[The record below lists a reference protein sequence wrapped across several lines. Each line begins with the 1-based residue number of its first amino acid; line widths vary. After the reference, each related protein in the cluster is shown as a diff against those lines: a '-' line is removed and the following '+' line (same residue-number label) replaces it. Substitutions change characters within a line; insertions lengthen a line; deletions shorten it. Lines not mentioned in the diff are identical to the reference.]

1 MKILTNN
8 KLKNFSLWRFDRKN
22 YPGLNLKVEKSSIH
36 EFIEMFQKILFEEFS
51 IKILLKNN
59 IPSTK
64 TLEFI
69 NANSEFS
76 YKENVIFIIKNS
88 INENTLYITETFSD
102 YEITLSKQKLIELI
116 ESLEKVKVGDM
127 DFAIS
132 DENNSENILYFW

>member
-1 MKILTNN
+1 M
-8 KLKNFSLWRFDRKN
+8 
-22 YPGLNLKVEKSSIH
+22 
-36 EFIEMFQKILFEEFS
+36 
-51 IKILLKNN
+51 
-59 IPSTK
+59 
-64 TLEFI
+64 
-69 NANSEFS
+69 
-76 YKENVIFIIKNS
+76 IFIIKNS